1 MKKNNL
7 LSQMIQ
13 LMGGYRFVMLLGVLL
28 SAVAAV
34 VKLNSYMCV
43 YNVASE
49 IVTCGGN
56 FSILNQEYLKSE
68 GFRAVF
74 MISMSFG
81 LYGMALL
88 CSHVTAFCTVAGLRM
103 KLIRHIGALPMG
115 YHAKNPSG
123 KQREIIE
130 KLTDNMEKLIA
141 HQIPDCVQS
150 LVLPIAFLVFIFR
163 NDVWLSIICLIPIFL
178 GFGILAYMLKD
189 ESEGFIKE
197 MQNASQNISNAATE
211 YVRGISVVKVFGQ
224 TAESFQRYKNAV
236 KAFEDYMLKYALSM
250 ENTDSIYNTVI
261 NGVFFFLMTGGIL
274 LYNHSGN
281 TGQIMLSFVFFA
293 VMIPAVS
300 TILGKIMKS
309 SSEIMISA
317 SSMETINGILD
328 EMPLHTAECPQ
339 QPQNYDITLE
349 HVSFAYEENAPKALD
364 DVSLNIKQGTITAL
378 VGESGGGKST
388 IANLIARFYD
398 VQEGSVRVGGV
409 DIRNMDYDE
418 WMKKVSIVFQDNSIL
433 KMSVLDNVKIY
444 CQDAARE
451 DVMRA
456 LRLAQCNDIIE
467 RLPQGVDT
475 IIGTEGIYLS
485 GGEMQRIA
493 IARAIL
499 KDAPVVLLDEATA
512 FADAE
517 NEYLIKKALDELLKG
532 KTVLMIAHRL
542 STITHADEICV
553 LQRGKIV
560 ERGRHKELLNRNGVY
575 AAMFAENRKSITWR
589 IAGDYND

>member
-1 MKKNNL
+1 MNKNHI
-7 LSQMIQ
+7 MGDIFK
-13 LMGGYRFVMLLGVLL
+13 LMGGYRIVMLLGMIL
-28 SAVAAV
+28 SAIAAV
-34 VKLNSYMCV
+34 VKLNSYLCV
-43 YNVASE
+43 YHVASE
-49 IVTCGGN
+49 IVTCGGD
-56 FSILNQEYLKSE
+56 FSVLNQEYLKNE

-74 MISMSFG
+74 LISMSFG

-88 CSHVTAFCTVAGLRM
+88 CSHITAFCTIAKLRV
-103 KLIRHIGALPMG
+103 KLIRHIGSLSMG

-141 HQIPDCVQS
+141 HQLPDCVQS
-150 LVLPIAFLVFIFR
+150 MVLPIAFLGYIFR

-189 ESEGFIKE
+189 ESEGFVKE
-197 MQNASQNISNAATE
+197 MQSASQNISNAATE

-250 ENTDSIYNTVI
+250 EHTDSIYNTII
-261 NGVFFFLMTGGIL
+261 NGVFFFLMMGGLL
-274 LYNHSGN
+274 LYNHTGN
-281 TGQIMLSFVFFA
+281 TGQILLSFVFFA
-293 VMIPAVS
+293 VIIPVVS

-309 SSEIMISA
+309 SSEIMIS
-317 SSMETINGILD
+317 SSSLETINGIL
-328 EMPLHTAECPQ
+328 EEKPLSAAAVPQ
-339 QPQNYDITLE
+339 SPANYDISLE
-349 HVSFAYEENAPKALD
+349 HVSFSYEENAPKALD
-364 DVSLNIKQGTITAL
+364 DVSLTIKQGSITAL

-388 IANLIARFYD
+388 VANLIARFYD
-398 VQEGSVRVGGV
+398 VQEGAVRVGGV
-409 DIRNMDYDE
+409 DIRDMDYDA

-444 CQDAARE
+444 CPQASRE
-451 DVMRA
+451 EVMRA
-456 LRLAQCNDIIE
+456 LQLAQCEDIVK

-475 IIGTEGIYLS
+475 VIGTEGIYLS
-485 GGEMQRIA
+485 GGEIQRIA

-553 LQRGKIV
+553 LQRGQVV
-560 ERGRHKELLNRNGVY
+560 ERGRHAELLQRNGVY
-575 AAMFAENRKSITWR
+575 AAMFEENQKSITWK
-589 IAGDYND
+589 IAGARG